1 MTSLDAALK
10 AAALDYDARG
20 WRVIPLHRV
29 GPDGKTCSCRQGGKC
44 GRSAGKHPKDEA
56 WQNSPR
62 MTSDEISSMWGGER
76 SPNLGVATGDPS
88 GFWVLDIDPEGGGF
102 DTMRD
107 IVAARGKLP
116 DTFVAQTGSGGYHY
130 FFAMPKGLEVRNTQG
145 RIGPGIDTRGTGG
158 QIVIA
163 PSRSGKGDYTII
175 QDLPV
180 AEAPAWLLEIVAKQP
195 TEDLPVITAE
205 QLPKPED
212 IDPADWERF
221 NAYAQ
226 RVIDAELARLDELKA
241 KGWDGPP
248 WNATTFEASCALLE
262 IANSP
267 WNAYSTGQA
276 QADVMARAPR
286 DAEFDDW
293 TVSKTFDSARQ
304 KVGEQAR
311 PVPADRSAEPD
322 PLFMNPQVRQRPTG
336 GGEEPTGLPVRQR
349 EVSEY
354 DFFDGKDYLAATAA
368 RGVLDMGP
376 VGWGRDKD
384 FWEYGGGAWAPN
396 GELVEDRLTML
407 LGDKYRPAHYGAS
420 KPIVRRLAQPI
431 SGDPDPRHINF
442 LNGMLDWASGELL
455 PHDPAY
461 ASTVQMQVE
470 YNPDATCPT
479 FEAFLADVMH
489 EDYVALAW
497 EMIGYLM
504 FSGNPLQVAFM
515 LYGHGG
521 NGKGTLL
528 RVIQDL
534 LGHSN
539 VANESLDQL
548 NNSTFSSVNLYG
560 KIANIAGDID
570 STYQESTATFK
581 KLVGEDMIG
590 AERKFG
596 ARFQFENW
604 AVPVFSANKF
614 PGSSDVT
621 DGYLRRW
628 VVLHFHKKIKD
639 AEKIIGFSD
648 ILAQELPG
656 IAAKG
661 VSVLPGLL
669 ERGRFDPRGEA
680 TKGIEEFAE
689 AIDQVRQ
696 WVASGTPLQAP
707 EGMGSLVDLYASYA
721 LWAERSG
728 RRKVTEVEFSHR
740 LDAAGY
746 EHTTSQGVE
755 YHKGLTA
762 PPMMARTP
770 ANMFDF

>member
-1 MTSLDAALK
+1 MTSLDATLK
-10 AAALDYDARG
+10 AAALSYDGKG

-29 GPDGKTCSCRQGGKC
+29 GPDGKTCSCKQGANC

-62 MTSDEISSMWGGER
+62 LSQDEIAAIWGQDR
-76 SPNLGVATGDPS
+76 SPNLGVATGTPS

-107 IVAARGKLP
+107 IVTARGALP
-116 DTFVAQTGSGGYHY
+116 ETFVTQTGSGGYHY
-130 FFAMPKGLEVRNTQG
+130 FFAMPAGKQVRNTQG

-163 PSRSGKGDYTII
+163 PSRSGKGDYVIVS
-175 QDLPV
+175 DLPV
-180 AEAPAWLLEIVAKQP
+180 AEAPAWLLELVIKDDV
-195 TEDLPVITAE
+195 DLPIITAE
-205 QLPKPED
+205 ELPKPEE

-267 WNAYSTGQA
+267 WNSYSTGQA

-286 DAEFDDW
+286 DAEFDNC
-293 TVSKTFDSARQ
+293 TVQKTFDSARQ

-311 PVPADRSAEPD
+311 PVPADRSSEPD
-322 PLFMNPQVRQRPTG
+322 PLFANPQVRQRPTG
-336 GGEEPTGLPVRQR
+336 GGEEPSGLPVVPR
-349 EVSEY
+349 EVTEY

-368 RGVLDMGP
+368 QGVLARGP

-384 FWEYGGGAWAPN
+384 FWEYVGGAWSPKS
-396 GELVEDRLTML
+396 ELVEDRLTML
-407 LGDKYRPAHYGAS
+407 LGDKYRPAHYASS

-431 SGDPDPRHINF
+431 SGDPDPDHINF
-442 LNGMLDWASGELL
+442 LNGMLDWRTGTLL
-455 PHDPAY
+455 DHDPSY
-461 ASTVQMQVE
+461 GSTVQMQVDWT
-470 YNPDATCPT
+470 PDAVCPV
-479 FEAFLADVMH
+479 FDSFLAEVMH
-489 EDYVALAW
+489 EDYVELAW

-504 FSGNPLQVAFM
+504 YSGNPMQVAFM

-528 RVIQDL
+528 RVIQNL
-534 LGHSN
+534 LGHGN

-570 STYQESTATFK
+570 STYQETTATFK
-581 KLVGEDMIG
+581 GLVGEDMIG

-621 DGYLRRW
+621 EGYLRRW
-628 VVLHFHKKIKD
+628 VVLHFHKKIQN
-639 AEKIIGFSD
+639 AIPGFSD
-648 ILAQELPG
+648 ILVRELPG
-656 IAAKG
+656 IAAKAIPALQALMARSKFEP
-661 VSVLPGLL
+661 V
-669 ERGRFDPRGEA
+669 GEA
-680 TKGIEEFAE
+680 TKGIKEFAE

-707 EGMGSLVDLYASYA
+707 EAYGSLSDLYSSYA
-721 LWAERSG
+721 IWAERSG

-746 EHTTSQGVE
+746 EHAVQQGVE

-762 PPMMARTP
+762 PALSLHRTP
-770 ANMFDF
+770 ATMFDD